1 MGILV
6 AFKLKNLDM
15 SRDAIF
21 HDAGALSP
29 AAILL
34 SLISGSTFSIKMVE
48 SRWKNLII
56 THLLRE
62 ITFTTKL
69 L

>member
-1 MGILV
+1 MGILI

-29 AAILL
+29 AVILL
-34 SLISGSTFSIKMVE
+34 FIISGSTFGIKMVE
-48 SRWKNLII
+48 SRWKN
-56 THLLRE
+56 
-62 ITFTTKL
+62 
-69 L
+69 